1 MLIFGG
7 RRCWLIPNTGLPE
20 TNSKLA
26 PAKMDGWFNTILFF
40 WVGCYVGFR
49 ECTWHGGCWTKC
61 RNQGCGGIRRPSDH
75 QFWDVHVVRTLIPHA
90 SIILGMQLNAC
101 KCLETEVVP
110 LSPPFVPI
118 RSGCLKPLDLQTY
131 SNCLPHGDWE
141 VSSAKLTAFTISR
154 WWKVEMQRNR
164 QQQTKRHVDH
174 VEIIEITVIQS
185 TDMCF
190 EHHQVANLK
199 LNHSYLGTDGSRF
212 VTVAAFLVCK
222 DKIRWTKTLKIQSLS
237 EDCTGS

>member
-61 RNQGCGGIRRPSDH
+61 RNQGCGGIRRPSYH

-101 KCLETEVVP
+101 KCLETEMVP
-110 LSPPFVPI
+110 NIPPICPTSKWVIEALRLESLPATWRLGGFKRKTYGLYDFKMVKGGNAAKQAAANKKTRGTCWI
-118 RSGCLKPLDLQTY
+118 LRDY
-131 SNCLPHGDWE
+131 SNSINGYVFQTP
-141 VSSAKLTAFTISR
+141 SSVKS
-154 WWKVEMQRNR
+154 
-164 QQQTKRHVDH
+164 
-174 VEIIEITVIQS
+174 QS
-185 TDMCF
+185 
-190 EHHQVANLK
+190 
-199 LNHSYLGTDGSRF
+199 
-212 VTVAAFLVCK
+212 
-222 DKIRWTKTLKIQSLS
+222 
-237 EDCTGS
+237 

>member
-101 KCLETEVVP
+101 KCLETEMVP

-118 RSGCLKPLDLQTY
+118 RSGFHWSLETCRLDPTACHMETARFQ
-131 SNCLPHGDWE
+131 
-141 VSSAKLTAFTISR
+141 AQKLTAFTISR

-164 QQQTKRHVDH
+164 QQQKKRHVEH
-174 VEIIEITVIQS
+174 VEIIEITVMQS
-185 TDMCF
+185 TDMWYVF
-190 EHHQVANLK
+190 QTPSSGK
-199 LNHSYLGTDGSRF
+199 S
-212 VTVAAFLVCK
+212 
-222 DKIRWTKTLKIQSLS
+222 QS
-237 EDCTGS
+237 